1 MANRACPAILPL
13 NCFRFPEDW
22 HSNRIAAQAQLH
34 NKFRNATLCRIPA
47 LSHKGA
53 PDHEARMKS
62 FLDPNHPMFRRAWV
76 RWATALAPLGWAG
89 FELML
94 GNPMW
99 AILFG
104 AAGGYAAW
112 VLIIKGPTQ
121 P

>member
-1 MANRACPAILPL
+1 MHRRHAPRHKSRTAPDATFAESPLP
-13 NCFRFPEDW
+13 
-22 HSNRIAAQAQLH
+22 
-34 NKFRNATLCRIPA
+34 
-47 LSHKGA
+47 SHKGP

-76 RWATALAPLGWAG
+76 RWATAIAPLGWAG
-89 FELML
+89 FELMM
-94 GNPMW
+94 GNVFW

-112 VLIIKGPTQ
+112 VLLVKGPDQ

>member
-1 MANRACPAILPL
+1 MASWASAADFAR
-13 NCFRFPEDW
+13 NCFLFPEESPHHRD
-22 HSNRIAAQAQLH
+22 AAPPPPRH
-34 NKFRNATLCRIPA
+34 KSRNATLCRIPA
-47 LSHKGA
+47 LTHKGA
-53 PDHEARMKS
+53 PDHEARMKT

-104 AAGGYAAW
+104 AAGAYAGW
-112 VLIIKGPTQ
+112 VLIVKGPDQ